1 MGEYGPCGP
10 CSEIHIDIRSKDE
23 KNKINARDL
32 INKDH
37 PHIIEIW
44 NLVFIQYNRLTDGSL
59 KKLDNKYVDTGMGL
73 ERLCMVLQNK
83 KSTYETD
90 LFESLISEIE
100 KISGSKYLED
110 DKIDKAIRVISDHTR
125 AVVISIADGQHPSNI
140 GPGYVI
146 RRILRLSL
154 IHI

>member
-1 MGEYGPCGP
+1 M
-10 CSEIHIDIRSKDE
+10 
-23 KNKINARDL
+23 
-32 INKDH
+32 
-37 PHIIEIW
+37 
-44 NLVFIQYNRLTDGSL
+44 TDGSL

-146 RRILRLSL
+146 RRILRRAIRFGYTLSL
-154 IHI
+154 IHISEPTRPY